1 MHSTIYKCHHCRYLI
16 YKSFKDIFPFALIF
30 SWIEILQKLVISDDS
45 FLAQTTKSSIYKN
58 EWLYTVSNT
67 LYDLSHLLIY
77 FMASY
82 FVASLVWRGL
92 SNQTK
97 ESFSASLL
105 GFATV
110 WLLLTSV
117 VPGTDYHYPSQPIWL
132 MLALIS
138 YLFIF
143 LTRLLQNRHHI
154 FQYSMLAILLLIS
167 SILSHI
173 LYRYPNIDLE
183 YLIQNHFSQWLGD
196 RPHQLIPIMLWSI
209 LAIFL
214 TLSGLFVPDIL
225 FRPYSYF
232 SVVSENLNAAL
243 SQHTDKIPY
252 LYTFYTV
259 KNSFAMFGGIGILL
273 SLFLAVLYESR
284 KLQSK
289 NYYKLTLLTLTPL
302 IFDQNLPF
310 LVGLPVILQPIL
322 FIPMVLT
329 TIFAEAF
336 GALMLYLKFVDP
348 AVYTVPSGTPSLL
361 FGFLASNG
369 DWRYLPVTAII
380 LVVGFFIYR
389 PFVKIAFAKEEQYEK
404 IT

>member
-167 SILSHI
+167 SI
-173 LYRYPNIDLE
+173 
-183 YLIQNHFSQWLGD
+183 
-196 RPHQLIPIMLWSI
+196 
-209 LAIFL
+209 
-214 TLSGLFVPDIL
+214 
-225 FRPYSYF
+225 
-232 SVVSENLNAAL
+232 
-243 SQHTDKIPY
+243 
-252 LYTFYTV
+252 
-259 KNSFAMFGGIGILL
+259 
-273 SLFLAVLYESR
+273 
-284 KLQSK
+284 
-289 NYYKLTLLTLTPL
+289 
-302 IFDQNLPF
+302 
-310 LVGLPVILQPIL
+310 
-322 FIPMVLT
+322 
-329 TIFAEAF
+329 
-336 GALMLYLKFVDP
+336 
-348 AVYTVPSGTPSLL
+348 
-361 FGFLASNG
+361 
-369 DWRYLPVTAII
+369 
-380 LVVGFFIYR
+380 
-389 PFVKIAFAKEEQYEK
+389 
-404 IT
+404 